1 MITMLVIA
9 LMLVLSL
16 FALSGCKKDKND
28 APATYSVTVNGGTGG
43 GEYAEGAT
51 VKIKANAP
59 ETGKEF
65 TSWTIEGVTVDD
77 KTKAEITF
85 TMPANAVTATANY
98 GDVLYEFALENCTA
112 DKESAK
118 FGEQV
123 TFTADEVIGKRF
135 DSWNIKGVDDLTG
148 LDLTKS
154 PLTFTMP
161 ANDINVAAVLEDIDY
176 TVTVTDGTADKTI
189 AHCGDTVSITADEI
203 TGAEFGRWEITGLD
217 TSGLV
222 LTNAELTFTM
232 PASDVTA
239 TALYSY
245 IDYKATV
252 VGGTAQVDA
261 DAEPTSEAFATYE
274 CPVSIFA
281 TAPTGQRF
289 VRWTS
294 ADGVVFEDE
303 TSAETTFTMPDKD
316 VTVTAVFEYINYT
329 VSVTGGTAYTDG
341 EPAGSITA
349 EYGDFINIVAEVPTG
364 KRFVKW
370 TSDSADVVFDSETS
384 ETTSFE
390 MPDKDVTVTA
400 VFEYI
405 DYTVTVNGGTAQVND
420 GVASASV
427 KAHYG
432 EEVTITAAAPAT
444 GKEFG
449 RWEITGLDTSGLELS
464 NAELTFTMPA
474 SDVTATVLYSYID
487 YKVTVVGG
495 TAQVDADAEP
505 TSEAFATYECP
516 VSIFATAP
524 TGQRFVRWTSAD
536 GVVFEDE
543 TSAETTFTMPD
554 KDVTVTAVF
563 EYINYTVSVTGG
575 TAYTDGEPA
584 GSITAEYGDFINIVA
599 EVPTGKRFVKWT
611 SDSADVVFD
620 SETSETTSFEMP
632 DKDVTVT
639 AVFEYIDYTVT
650 VNGGT
655 AQVNDG
661 VASASVKAHYGEEVT
676 ITAAAPATGM
686 KFTSWTLNGV
696 TVNDK
701 TKAEL
706 TFTMPANAV
715 TATAVFEDI
724 DYEVKVIC
732 DNTETKIAHYGEEVT
747 ITAKNIE
754 GKIFVRWAFT
764 NLDTEGLDLTRAEFS
779 FTMPANNVTAK
790 AIYDE
795 LITLTFEGTTAKS
808 EALQYKDND
817 SKSFRLPLGSGQDL
831 CTYTIELSNSAFTFK
846 VYGSDGVEI
855 EPYDNG
861 DGFMCIDIACEDNY
875 TIRVVNTG
883 SAANCTLTVTQI

>member
-1 MITMLVIA
+1 MKRKSMITMLVIA

-261 DAEPTSEAFATYE
+261 DAEPTSE
-274 CPVSIFA
+274 
-281 TAPTGQRF
+281 
-289 VRWTS
+289 
-294 ADGVVFEDE
+294 
-303 TSAETTFTMPDKD
+303 
-316 VTVTAVFEYINYT
+316 
-329 VSVTGGTAYTDG
+329 
-341 EPAGSITA
+341 
-349 EYGDFINIVAEVPTG
+349 
-364 KRFVKW
+364 
-370 TSDSADVVFDSETS
+370 
-384 ETTSFE
+384 
-390 MPDKDVTVTA
+390 
-400 VFEYI
+400 
-405 DYTVTVNGGTAQVND
+405 
-420 GVASASV
+420 
-427 KAHYG
+427 
-432 EEVTITAAAPAT
+432 
-444 GKEFG
+444 
-449 RWEITGLDTSGLELS
+449 
-464 NAELTFTMPA
+464 
-474 SDVTATVLYSYID
+474 VL
-487 YKVTVVGG
+487 
-495 TAQVDADAEP
+495 
-505 TSEAFATYECP
+505 ATYECP

>member
-1 MITMLVIA
+1 MKRKSMITMLVIA

-16 FALSGCKKDKND
+16 TVLSACGKNKDDNKD
-28 APATYSVTVNGGTGG
+28 DPPATYSVTVTNGTGG

-51 VKIKANAP
+51 VKITANAP

-65 TSWTIEGVTVDD
+65 TSWTINGVSVDD

-98 GDVLYEFALENCTA
+98 GDKAYLFALENCTA

-154 PLTFTMP
+154 PLTITMP

-176 TVTVTDGTADKTI
+176 TVTVTGGTTDKET
-189 AHCGDTVSITADEI
+189 AHYGDTVTITANEI
-203 TGAEFGRWEITGLD
+203 TGA
-217 TSGLV
+217 
-222 LTNAELTFTM
+222 
-232 PASDVTA
+232 
-239 TALYSY
+239 
-245 IDYKATV
+245 
-252 VGGTAQVDA
+252 
-261 DAEPTSEAFATYE
+261 
-274 CPVSIFA
+274 
-281 TAPTGQRF
+281 
-289 VRWTS
+289 
-294 ADGVVFEDE
+294 
-303 TSAETTFTMPDKD
+303 
-316 VTVTAVFEYINYT
+316 
-329 VSVTGGTAYTDG
+329 
-341 EPAGSITA
+341 
-349 EYGDFINIVAEVPTG
+349 
-364 KRFVKW
+364 
-370 TSDSADVVFDSETS
+370 
-384 ETTSFE
+384 
-390 MPDKDVTVTA
+390 
-400 VFEYI
+400 
-405 DYTVTVNGGTAQVND
+405 
-420 GVASASV
+420 
-427 KAHYG
+427 
-432 EEVTITAAAPAT
+432 
-444 GKEFG
+444 EFG

-474 SDVTATVLYSYID
+474 KNVTVTALYSYID

-505 TSEAFATYECP
+505 TSEVLATYECP
-516 VSIFATAP
+516 VSIFADTAP

-536 GVVFEDE
+536 GVVFDDE
-543 TSAETTFTMPD
+543 TSEETTFTMPD

-563 EYINYTVSVTGG
+563 EYIDYTVSVTGG
-575 TAYTDGEPA
+575 TAQVNDGGLSPTLVA
-584 GSITAEYGDFINIVA
+584 HYGDTVKIKAFTP
-599 EVPTGKRFVKWT
+599 ETGKRF
-611 SDSADVVFD
+611 
-620 SETSETTSFEMP
+620 
-632 DKDVTVT
+632 
-639 AVFEYIDYTVT
+639 
-650 VNGGT
+650 
-655 AQVNDG
+655 
-661 VASASVKAHYGEEVT
+661 
-676 ITAAAPATGM
+676 TG
-686 KFTSWTLNGV
+686 WTLNGV
-696 TVNDK
+696 TVENTSVTELTFTMPAGNVTATANYEFIDYDITVTGGTANK
-701 TKAEL
+701 TTAHYGDSITITAAAPETGKEFTSWTIEGVTVEDNTIAEL

-732 DNTETKIAHYGEEVT
+732 HNIETKTAHYGEEVT

-764 NLDTEGLDLTRAEFS
+764 NLDTEGLDLTRAELS

-790 AIYDE
+790 AIYEE
-795 LITLTFEGTTAKS
+795 LITLTFEETTAKS
-808 EALQYKDND
+808 EELQYKDND

-861 DGFMCIDIACEDNY
+861 DGFMCIEIEREDNY

-883 SAANCTLTVTQI
+883 AAANCTLTVTKV